1 MRNFQKNLEISEIIV
16 IFAPRKKLKLCLASF
31 CGKGQRELESKRIYV
46 YKEIKVRCRAFV
58 GIDE

>member
-1 MRNFQKNLEISEIIV
+1 MRNFQKCLEISKKFS
-16 IFAPRKKLKLCLASF
+16 IFAPRKKLKFYLASF
-31 CGKGQRELESKRIYV
+31 LVYV